1 MTNNTKE
8 SENFYND
15 LSGIIESAQRTA
27 YKLVDR
33 IVVLRN
39 WLLGKR
45 ISEEELT
52 GTYKERY
59 GENIMSDISERLSNK
74 FNQNFKLTTLYSFVK
89 FYKLYPNLQ

>member
-27 YKLVDR
+27 YKSVDR

-45 ISEEELT
+45 I
-52 GTYKERY
+52 K
-59 GENIMSDISERLSNK
+59 NVMAKI
-74 FNQNFKLTTLYSFVK
+74 
-89 FYKLYPNLQ
+89 